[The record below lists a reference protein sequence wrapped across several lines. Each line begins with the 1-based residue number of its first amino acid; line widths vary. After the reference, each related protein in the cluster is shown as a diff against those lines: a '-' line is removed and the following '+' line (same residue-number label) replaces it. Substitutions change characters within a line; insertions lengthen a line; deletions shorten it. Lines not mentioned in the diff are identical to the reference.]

1 MLKRDEVTGE
11 RRKLPNE
18 ELTDLYSSQNIIRV
32 MKSRRMRWAPHV
44 ACMGKRRRA
53 YRVLVEKPKGKGPLG
68 RTRRRWEDNI
78 KMDIQEVGRG
88 EWNLLIWLRIGTGCE
103 HF

>member
-1 MLKRDEVTGE
+1 MG
-11 RRKLPNE
+11 
-18 ELTDLYSSQNIIRV
+18 
-32 MKSRRMRWAPHV
+32 WAEHV
-44 ACMGKRRRA
+44 ARTRKEEKCMQGFGGKPEGKR
-53 YRVLVEKPKGKGPLG
+53 PLG
-68 RTRRRWEDNI
+68 RPMRRWEDNI